1 MTRTLLRLLL
11 TTAAGFAL
19 AVGGMT
25 AAVAT
30 TAAATS
36 DCTSPKWH
44 VTWTTEDA
52 DTMQECGG
60 ETIAS
65 HSGSTGANGAAGSQ
79 DELPLTGGSVLIGA
93 VFALALVGMG
103 AGLFLITRQYRR
115 VFRA

>member
-11 TTAAGFAL
+11 TAAAGFAL

-25 AAVAT
+25 AAGAS
-30 TAAATS
+30 TALATS
-36 DCTSPKWH
+36 DCLSPKWH

-52 DTMQECGG
+52 ETVQECGG

-65 HSGSTGANGAAGSQ
+65 QSDSSGSNEASADQ
-79 DELPLTGGSVLIGA
+79 KELPVTGGSVLIGA
-93 VFALALVGMG
+93 VFALALVGLG
-103 AGLFLITRQYRR
+103 AGLYLITRHHRR